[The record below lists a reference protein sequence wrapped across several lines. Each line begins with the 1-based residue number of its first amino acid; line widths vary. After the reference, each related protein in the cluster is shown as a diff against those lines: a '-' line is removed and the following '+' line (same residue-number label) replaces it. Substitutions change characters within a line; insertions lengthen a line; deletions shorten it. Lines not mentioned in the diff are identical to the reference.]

1 MLIGFVVLVVNI
13 KVKEVVE
20 MDNKIFGYARVSSK
34 DQNLDRQLDSLKKYV
49 HDERNIIVDKVSGK
63 DTNRPGLSTLLFS
76 VRAGDTIYIHS
87 LDRLGRNKEDI
98 KTLLTEFR
106 NRKVIVR
113 ILDLPTSMVDYGEA
127 GNSIMELINNIL
139 IEVLAF
145 QAQVERE
152 QIRKRQQE
160 GIASAKAR
168 GVHFGRKKYEYP
180 ETWSEDYMLWKNGG
194 CSAKSLMRKYN
205 WTSTTFYRKV
215 AEYEK
220 R

>member
-1 MLIGFVVLVVNI
+1 
-13 KVKEVVE
+13 

-49 HDERNIIVDKVSGK
+49 YDERNIIVDKISGK

-76 VRAGDTIYIHS
+76 VREGDTIYIHS

-98 KTLLTEFR
+98 KTLLTEFK

-139 IEVLAF
+139 IEVLSF
-145 QAQVERE
+145 QAQAERE

-168 GVHFGRKKYEYP
+168 GVHFGRKKYEFP
-180 ETWSEDYMLWKNGG
+180 ETWSEDYGIWKSGG

-215 AEYEK
+215 AEYEH
-220 R
+220 RYG